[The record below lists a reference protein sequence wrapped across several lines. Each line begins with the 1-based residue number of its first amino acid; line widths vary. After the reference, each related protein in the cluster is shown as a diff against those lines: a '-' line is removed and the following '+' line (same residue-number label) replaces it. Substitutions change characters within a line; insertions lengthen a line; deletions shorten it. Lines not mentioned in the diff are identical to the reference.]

1 MPDGLAVW
9 LYRIRVATIEQRRGG
24 DLRLTYTREA
34 LDRFPLGMPLLSLH
48 LPLLETGYPNGATRA
63 FLDGLLP
70 EAESRATIAASFDLV
85 AKDTF
90 GLIRVLGR
98 DCAGALMVVPDDGT
112 TPDQPTTFRAT
123 PLSETELG
131 DLIRGLPARPL
142 AVGRDTRVRL
152 SLAGVQDKLA
162 LTRMPDGRWGLPV
175 DGAPSTHIVK
185 PQHAVYPNTVENEAF
200 CMRVAKHAGLPAAE
214 VEVIS
219 VEGRNLLAVKRYDRV
234 VAPDGVVKRL
244 HQEDF
249 CQALGIPPEKKYQ
262 AHGGPSLRQ
271 VARILGT
278 AAADP
283 DSPDAL
289 FKATTLNV
297 LLGNADAHGKNFSL
311 LYGEDG
317 SLQLAPLYDLVS
329 TLSYSERN
337 PAYDALDD
345 RLAMYVDTV
354 QHLPRVTSPRLVAE
368 AEGWGMPKARA
379 AALIADLLDR
389 LPTAIRT
396 AADEIEGTPP
406 KVRETL
412 EKELGVIRD
421 SLVR

>member
-234 VAPDGVVKRL
+234 VAP
-244 HQEDF
+244 
-249 CQALGIPPEKKYQ
+249 
-262 AHGGPSLRQ
+262 
-271 VARILGT
+271 
-278 AAADP
+278 ADP